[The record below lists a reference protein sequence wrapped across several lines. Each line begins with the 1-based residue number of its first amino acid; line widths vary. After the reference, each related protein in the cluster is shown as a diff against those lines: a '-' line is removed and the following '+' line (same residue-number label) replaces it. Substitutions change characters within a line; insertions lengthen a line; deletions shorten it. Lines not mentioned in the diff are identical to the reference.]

1 MKRNTIVL
9 GVTLL
14 LLAIFAW
21 AGWANWEYRKQA
33 AQHRADAATLKAA
46 LASAANPEEA
56 YTQSPLLGKQAPSF
70 TLQDLTGKQISLA
83 DYRGKALLINFW
95 ATWCGPCKLETPWLV
110 DLQKQYA
117 PQGFEILGVDTE
129 DDEVTPADKSAWAK
143 DKTAVAHFAQQEH
156 MPYPVLLGGDSIS
169 HAYGD
174 FDAMPTSFFVN
185 RSGKIIAAQM
195 GITSEDDM
203 ALKIRQ
209 ALSQ

>member
-70 TLQDLTGKQISLA
+70 TLQDLAGKQISLA
-83 DYRGKALLINFW
+83 DYKGKALLINFW

-110 DLQKQYA
+110 ELEKQYA

-143 DKTAVAHFAQQEH
+143 DKTAVSHFVAAGAHALPRPPRRRQH
-156 MPYPVLLGGDSIS
+156 RRRLRPLRRHAHVLLRQPLRQNHRRPNGHHI
-169 HAYGD
+169 
-174 FDAMPTSFFVN
+174 
-185 RSGKIIAAQM
+185 GKTTWPSKSA
-195 GITSEDDM
+195 
-203 ALKIRQ
+203 RP
-209 ALSQ
+209 